1 MTHTHRDGA
10 VHSGALASDKVRRGD
25 DEGGLIG
32 RAGDRAVDPG
42 YDPGTSPV
50 CRAQSGDS
58 QRGAEAGARGEF
70 HATAAVEDVKA
81 GDGLSGVAGAGA
93 IEGEGAAL
101 KVDGSG
107 HVRAEAVGHIV
118 EARVVERQR
127 AAVVD
132 VEGGGT
138 GRCGGREGRASVHI
152 LDHATVGG
160 DRAGRAGGE
169 ALGRGQ
175 AQLAGADLLEAD
187 GVDDRI
193 IEALELTGEG
203 RRRIIV
209 EAHGERGRGT
219 AIDDRA

>member
-25 DEGGLIG
+25 DEGGLIC
-32 RAGDRAVDPG
+32 RSGDRAIDSG
-42 YDPGTSPV
+42 DDPGTSPV

-58 QRGAEAGARGEF
+58 QRRAEAGARGEI
-70 HATAAVEDVKA
+70 HAAAAIEDVEA

-160 DRAGRAGGE
+160 DRAGCAGGE

-175 AQLAGADLLEAD
+175 AQLAGADLLNENS
-187 GVDDRI
+187 VDDRV

-203 RRRIIV
+203 RCRIVI
-209 EAHGERGRGT
+209 EADGEGGRS
-219 AIDDRA
+219 AVVDDRA